1 MAELTHE
8 DLEELLEGDM
18 NSKQKGKRGELE
30 FARFCR
36 DNGYEVRRS
45 QQFKG
50 SADSADVEGLPH
62 IHVEVKRVERLNIEE
77 AMDQSKRDCGDGELP
92 IVAHR
97 KNNCEWLVTMRAEDW
112 FQIYREWESG
122 Q

>member
-1 MAELTHE
+1 
-8 DLEELLEGDM
+8 M

-30 FARFCR
+30 FARLCR

-77 AMDQSKRDCGDGELP
+77 AMQQSKRDSGADEIP

-97 KNNCEWLVTMRAEDW
+97 KNNCPWLVTMSAED
-112 FQIYREWESG
+112 FFTIYREWEAS